1 MCSITPGLFRFS
13 FLKRSLPVLWS
24 LSPSSFYLI
33 APIHVP
39 TDEHLLCSVVTF
51 IVLGLLLSFL

>member
-1 MCSITPGLFRFS
+1 MFFFEEKFTSIME
-13 FLKRSLPVLWS
+13 
-24 LSPSSFYLI
+24 LSPSSFYLM

-51 IVLGLLLSFL
+51 TVLGLLLSFL

>member
-13 FLKRSLPVLWS
+13 FLEKFTSIME

-33 APIHVP
+33 VPIHVP

-51 IVLGLLLSFL
+51 ILLGLLLSLL